1 MREIMKEYG
10 TAVVA
15 ALGAVLL
22 LGIVGFMLFS
32 GQGIMSRMIAAWG
45 NGGC

>member
-1 MREIMKEYG
+1 MKEIMREYG

-15 ALGAVLL
+15 ALGAVLF
-22 LGIVGFMLFS
+22 LGIVGAMLFS
-32 GQGIMSRMIAAWG
+32 GQGIMSHMIAVWG